1 MGAKRLVIASGNRN
15 KIEEIRDLTKGLG
28 LEVVGIHDL
37 GDFPPVI
44 EDGATFRDN
53 ARKKALETARLVQEL
68 VLADD
73 SGLEVD
79 ALGGAPGVY
88 SARYAGV
95 DGDDEA
101 NNRLLLHK
109 LEGIPLEQR
118 GAQFRCVMALAAPT
132 GEVEYS
138 EGICRGIITFEPR
151 GNSGFGYDPL
161 FLVPECGKT
170 FAELG
175 PEIKNTISHRSMAM
189 AGMLKLLSRV

>member
-161 FLVPECGKT
+161 FLVPEYGKT

>member
-79 ALGGAPGVY
+79 ALGALP
-88 SARYAGV
+88 AC
-95 DGDDEA
+95 
-101 NNRLLLHK
+101 
-109 LEGIPLEQR
+109 IPLAMPALTGMTRRIIDCYCINWREFLWSR
-118 GAQFRCVMALAAPT
+118 GEPSFAA
-132 GEVEYS
+132 
-138 EGICRGIITFEPR
+138 
-151 GNSGFGYDPL
+151 
-161 FLVPECGKT
+161 
-170 FAELG
+170 
-175 PEIKNTISHRSMAM
+175 
-189 AGMLKLLSRV
+189 